1 MHLFSS
7 VLLYSLIASS
17 NTHVNASNDHL
28 SKLAEGI
35 STLNDTLGG
44 RVHHAEPFA
53 LACFASFEGAARLR
67 NESLCAER
75 QENYHS
81 PIYRSSVPAAYMY
94 EQSTICAS
102 DPLSQ
107 EQCVLNTADPLDPG
121 AWDGVDCRLG
131 NLPSWW
137 LEVREAEDVV
147 EAFEW
152 ARKTGGKLSI
162 KNSGHSFVL
171 DSSMKGSLLLW
182 TRNLRQVRHE
192 PDFVPEGCPDEQSFD
207 VITTGAGV
215 SSAEAYEFADTVGRT
230 ILGGYSPTVGISG
243 GWVQGA
249 GHSVLSNVYG
259 LGVDRVIQFTVV
271 TPDGTTR
278 VANRCQNT
286 ELFWALRGG
295 GGGTFG
301 VVLESSHVVEPVVPM
316 AVADIGIPPDDKDAY
331 AEWMD
336 LLVDT
341 AVAVAE
347 DGWGGHIYGNSLVHV
362 SPLMTTIEDAEE
374 SLSKLIAFAEA
385 HGGYVNITIAP
396 NWLSFF
402 KDHVL
407 ADSVAVGNLRL
418 INTRLVPVAIFTN
431 DTLRAGLKGFLREI
445 IEQGGSPYIPVD
457 SPYLF
462 RPDALNPSA
471 VHPGWYDSL
480 WIVGQPSIW
489 EWNSTLE
496 ERVDV
501 VRQMQ
506 ANTER
511 QREVTPGGFS
521 YMNEANP
528 FMSEWEEVMFGE
540 NYGRLLE
547 VKRMVDPDGLLSCW
561 RCVGWTDE
569 EARASCYGAFNDV
582 QTT

>member
-1 MHLFSS
+1 MRISS
-7 VLLYSLIASS
+7 SILLYSLVASS
-17 NTHVNASNDHL
+17 KTQITGTNDHR
-28 SKLAEGI
+28 SKLIEGI
-35 STLNDTLGG
+35 KTLNDTLGR

-53 LACFASFEGAARLR
+53 LACFTSFKGAATSR

-81 PIYRSSVPAAYMY
+81 PVYRSNVAAAYMY

-107 EQCVLNTADPLDPG
+107 DQCLLNTTDPLDPD
-121 AWDGVDCRLG
+121 AWNGVDCRLG

-137 LEVREAEDVV
+137 LEVEEAEDVV
-147 EAFEW
+147 EAFDW

-171 DSSMKGSLLLW
+171 DSSMKDSLLLW
-182 TRNLRQVRHE
+182 TRNLRHVRHE
-192 PDFVPEGCPDEQSFD
+192 ADFIPEGCPDEQSFD

-215 SSAEAYEFADTVGRT
+215 SSAEVYEFADSVGRT

-259 LGVDRVIQFTVV
+259 LGVDRVIQFTIV
-271 TPDGTTR
+271 TPDGSTR

-301 VVLESSHVVEPVVPM
+301 VVLDSSHLVEPVVPM
-316 AVADIGIPPDDKDAY
+316 AVADIGVTPDDKDVY
-331 AEWMD
+331 GEWMN

-341 AVAVAE
+341 AVALAD

-362 SPLMTTIEDAEE
+362 SPLMTNIEEAEG
-374 SLSKLIAFAEA
+374 SLSKLIAFAAA
-385 HGGYVNITIAP
+385 HGGHANITIAP

-407 ADSVAVGNLRL
+407 VDSIAVGNLRL
-418 INTRLVPVAIFTN
+418 INTRLVPVDIFTN
-431 DTLRAGLKGFLREI
+431 TTLRDGLKGFLREMI
-445 IEQGGSPYIPVD
+445 AQEVSPYIPVD

-480 WIVGQPSIW
+480 WMVGRPSLW

-496 ERVDV
+496 ERVGV

-511 QREVTPGGFS
+511 QREVTPGGFT

-528 FMSEWEEVMFGE
+528 FMSEWEEAMFGE
-540 NYGRLLE
+540 NYERLLE
-547 VKRMVDPDGLLSCW
+547 VKKMVDPDGLLSCW

-569 EARASCYGAFNDV
+569 EALASCYGAFNDV
-582 QTT
+582 QTA

>member
-1 MHLFSS
+1 MQISCSLLLYGLLVSYKTVS
-7 VLLYSLIASS
+7 AAVLLSHSDL
-17 NTHVNASNDHL
+17 TD
-28 SKLAEGI
+28 GI
-35 STLNDTLGG
+35 DTLNDTLGG
-44 RVHHAEPFA
+44 RVHDAEPFA
-53 LACFASFEGAARLR
+53 LACFTSFEGDARLR

-75 QENYHS
+75 QENYYS
-81 PIYRSSVPAAYMY
+81 PIYRSRVPAAYMY

-121 AWDGVDCRLG
+121 AWDGIDCRLG

-192 PDFVPEGCPDEQSFD
+192 PDFIPEGCTDEQSFD

-215 SSAEAYEFADTVGRT
+215 SSAEAYEFADTVASSADTHRPS
-230 ILGGYSPTVGISG
+230 GYPA
-243 GWVQGA
+243 A
-249 GHSVLSNVYG
+249 GPLVPF
-259 LGVDRVIQFTVV
+259 IVV
-271 TPDGTTR
+271 TPDGSTR

-316 AVADIGIPPDDKDAY
+316 AVADIGIPPDDKEAY
-331 AEWMD
+331 GEWMD

-341 AVAVAE
+341 AVALAE

-362 SPLMTTIEDAEE
+362 SPLMTTVEDAEA
-374 SLSKLIAFAEA
+374 SLSKLIAFADA
-385 HGGYVNITIAP
+385 PGGHVNVTIAP

-402 KDHVL
+402 TDHVL

-418 INTRLVPVAIFTN
+418 INTRLVPVAVFAN

-445 IEQGGSPYIPVD
+445 IGQGGSPYIPVD

-506 ANTER
+506 VNTER

-528 FMSEWEEVMFGE
+528 FMSDWEEVMFGE
-540 NYGRLLE
+540 SYERLLE
-547 VKRMVDPDGLLSCW
+547 VKRTVDPDGLLSCW

-582 QTT
+582 

>member
-1 MHLFSS
+1 MKHFKNTIGDQIDRIVFIVMYTPCSVILYGLLVSS
-7 VLLYSLIASS
+7 EAVIA
-17 NTHVNASNDHL
+17 ASVAYH
-28 SKLAEGI
+28 SEGI
-35 STLNDTLGG
+35 DTLNDTLGG
-44 RVHHAEPFA
+44 RVRHAEPFA
-53 LACFASFEGAARLR
+53 LACFTSFEGTATSR
-67 NESLCAER
+67 NESLCAEC
-75 QENYHS
+75 QEQYHS
-81 PIYRSSVPAAYMY
+81 PTYRSNVAAAYMY

-107 EQCVLNTADPLDPG
+107 DQCVLNTADPLDPDS
-121 AWDGVDCRLG
+121 WHGVNCRLG
-131 NLPSWW
+131 NSPSWW
-137 LEVREAEDVV
+137 LEVTEAEDVV
-147 EAFEW
+147 EAFDW

-162 KNSGHSFVL
+162 KNSGHSFLL

-192 PDFVPEGCPDEQSFD
+192 PVFIPEGCPDEQSFD

-215 SSAEAYEFADTVGRT
+215 SSAEVYEFADTVGRT
-230 ILGGYSPTVGISG
+230 ILGGYSRTVGISG

-259 LGVDRVIQFTVV
+259 LGVDRVIQFIVV
-271 TPDGTTR
+271 TPDGSTR
-278 VANRCQNT
+278 VVNRCQNT

-301 VVLESSHVVEPVVPM
+301 VVLKSSHVVEPVVSM
-316 AVADIGIPPDDKDAY
+316 AVADIGVPPDDKDVY
-331 AEWMD
+331 GEWMD

-341 AVAVAE
+341 AVALAE
-347 DGWGGHIYGNSLVHV
+347 DGWGGQIYGNSLVHV
-362 SPLMTTIEDAEE
+362 SPLMTTVEDAEE
-374 SLSKLIAFAEA
+374 SLSRLIAFADA

-407 ADSVAVGNLRL
+407 VDSVAVGNLRL
-418 INTRLVPVAIFTN
+418 INTRLVSVDIINNT
-431 DTLRAGLKGFLREI
+431 TLRDGLKGFLREMI
-445 IEQGGSPYIPVD
+445 AQGVSPYIPVD

-462 RPDALNPSA
+462 RPDELNPSA
-471 VHPGWYDSL
+471 VHPGWYESL

-511 QREVTPGGFS
+511 QREVTPGGGGS
-521 YMNEANP
+521 
-528 FMSEWEEVMFGE
+528 
-540 NYGRLLE
+540 RI
-547 VKRMVDPDGLLSCW
+547 
-561 RCVGWTDE
+561 
-569 EARASCYGAFNDV
+569 
-582 QTT
+582 